1 MYNKIQP
8 EQIEIHTFSSPS
20 GDIYFQQGAN
30 YVYGNLSRR
39 LTGDFNITGGLVL
52 NGSAVYT
59 TDSSNIFGAVRNVI
73 LGGQNN
79 RIIGTGNAIINSI
92 NSNVSG
98 FQNLD
103 LNCDG
108 SIFEKGSR
116 FCTVLAGKNSII
128 NENISGSVIISD
140 ITNDAIIA
148 DTSNKLYINFENGI
162 DIAGNVVV
170 NDDLLIND
178 NARLYLDQNSSG
190 IFSGDV
196 GFFGDLDLNSSL
208 TIKNNKNLYLATGA
222 SGIFSGNLDIAGALD
237 LNTNLTIKSARQFS
251 THSNSTSNF
260 SGVVNTLGNLNSA
273 SLNIGNNR
281 IIFDNQGININS
293 GLGLNITGGALSIN
307 GGSLFLQEDSV
318 TDFYGPVNF
327 WGEVNGLDL
336 GGGGGGG
343 TGIIDYT
350 DIVTLTG
357 DQIIN
362 GEKSF
367 TSQTIFL
374 DRLFIKNG
382 DAINGTNHWPLNSE
396 DDGEKGQIE
405 FLDNNLFLHNN
416 GKWVKFIG
424 NNGAWDQFNNS
435 NIGSLQKR
443 QIDLGGSET
452 IDNIISWDNGVLSS
466 TLEGDN
472 QITSF
477 PEFGTNGSLSIPTS
491 LGSLQ
496 VVEWR
501 NGLIT
506 TEGDFQAALSG
517 NITGFG
523 NGKSGLFKLNNESI
537 ISWDNGLVTNTG
549 TFERSLIIGDVIYT
563 SGSQN
568 ISGSKTFLSG
578 AVFQRT
584 QNQLTFRTGDAGSL
598 INISAPLI
606 SGSRIYT
613 IPDVNGDGSF
623 VMTTGDQAIGGIKT
637 FTTRPFVNGT
647 GVLLSGEG
655 GSSISNAVI
664 VTGSQN
670 ISGSKTFLSGA
681 IFQATGDQL
690 TFRTG
695 DAGSFI
701 NISAPLISGNRVY
714 GIPDVR
720 VDANFVMTQGDQSIS
735 GIKNFLSPTIF
746 QATGIFQ
753 STGNQLSFRTGQS
766 GSAINISAPL
776 ISGNR
781 VYTIPD
787 VSGNASFVMTQGDQ
801 SISGI
806 KNFLS
811 PTIFQATGIFQSTGN
826 QLSFRTGQSGSA
838 INISAPLIGGNRV
851 YTIPDVSGNA
861 DFVMTNGNQIISGQ
875 KTFDKIPIINVSGQF
890 LIVPTGVFYSEQSF
904 SFVDEYG
911 ALQTKIF
918 LCR

>member
-20 GDIYFQQGAN
+20 GDIFFQQGTN
-30 YVYGNLSRR
+30 YVHGNLNRS
-39 LTGDFNITGGLVL
+39 LAGNFSITGGLTL
-52 NGSAVYT
+52 NGSKVYT
-59 TDSSNIFGAVRNVI
+59 TDSSNIFGDVRNVI

-140 ITNDAIIA
+140 ITNDTIIA

-178 NARLYLDQNSSG
+178 NAGLYLDQNSSG
-190 IFSGDV
+190 IFSGNV

-208 TIKNNKNLYLATGA
+208 TIKNDNNLFIQTGA
-222 SGIFSGNLDIAGALD
+222 SGIFSGNLNMAGNLD
-237 LNTNLTIKSARQFS
+237 LNSNLIIKNGRQFS
-251 THSNSTSNF
+251 TNSNSITNF

-293 GLGLNITGGALSIN
+293 GLALNMTGGALSIN

-327 WGEVNGLDL
+327 WGEV
-336 GGGGGGG
+336 GGPGVVDF
-343 TGIIDYT
+343 TN
-350 DIVTLTG
+350 IVTLTE

-362 GEKSF
+362 GQKSF
-367 TSQTIFL
+367 ANQTIFL
-374 DRLFIKNG
+374 DKLFIKNG
-382 DAINGTNHWPLNSE
+382 DAINGTNDSPVNSE

-405 FLDNNLFLHNN
+405 FLDNNLFLYNN
-416 GKWVKFIG
+416 GRWVKFIG
-424 NNGAWDQFNNS
+424 NNGAWDGFSNS

-443 QIDLGGSET
+443 QIDLGGSDS
-452 IDNIISWDNGVLSS
+452 IDDIISWDNGVLSS
-466 TLEGDN
+466 TLGGDN

-477 PEFGTNGSLSIPTS
+477 PEFGANGSLSVPDS
-491 LGSLQ
+491 FGYSQ
-496 VVEWR
+496 VIEWQD
-501 NGLIT
+501 GLIT
-506 TEGDFQAALSG
+506 TEGNFEAALSG

-523 NGKSGLFKLNNESI
+523 NGKSGLFKLNNQSI
-537 ISWDNGLVTNTG
+537 ISWNNGLVTNTG

-584 QNQLTFRTGDAGSL
+584 QNQLTFRTGNAGSL
-598 INISAPLI
+598 INISAPSI
-606 SGSRIYT
+606 IGSKTYT
-613 IPDVNGDGSF
+613 IPDVN
-623 VMTTGDQAIGGIKT
+623 I
-637 FTTRPFVNGT
+637 
-647 GVLLSGEG
+647 
-655 GSSISNAVI
+655 
-664 VTGSQN
+664 
-670 ISGSKTFLSGA
+670 
-681 IFQATGDQL
+681 
-690 TFRTG
+690 
-695 DAGSFI
+695 DAS
-701 NISAPLISGNRVY
+701 
-714 GIPDVR
+714 
-720 VDANFVMTQGDQSIS
+720 FVMTQGGQSIS

-746 QATGIFQ
+746 QATGVFQ
-753 STGNQLSFRTGQS
+753 STTNQLSFRTGQF

-776 ISGNR
+776 ISGSR

-787 VSGNASFVMTQGDQ
+787 IGGNASFVMT
-801 SISGI
+801 S
-806 KNFLS
+806 
-811 PTIFQATGIFQSTGN
+811 GN
-826 QLSFRTGQSGSA
+826 QT
-838 INISAPLIGGNRV
+838 
-851 YTIPDVSGNA
+851 
-861 DFVMTNGNQIISGQ
+861 ISGQ
-875 KTFDKIPIINVSGQF
+875 KNFDKIPTVNVSGQF
-890 LIVPTGVFYSEQSF
+890 LIVPTGVSYSEQSF
-904 SFVDEYG
+904 SFYDQSG
-911 ALQTKIF
+911 NLQTKVF

>member
-39 LTGDFNITGGLVL
+39 LTGNFNITGGLVL

-140 ITNDAIIA
+140 ITNDTIIA

-208 TIKNNKNLYLATGA
+208 TIKNDNNLFIQTGA
-222 SGIFSGNLDIAGALD
+222 SGIFSGNLNMAGTLD
-237 LNTNLTIKSARQFS
+237 LNSNLIIKNGRQFS
-251 THSNSTSNF
+251 THSNSTTNF
-260 SGVVNTLGNLNSA
+260 SGVVNTLGSLNSA
-273 SLNIGNNR
+273 SLNIGNDR

-293 GLGLNITGGALSIN
+293 GLALNMTGGALSIN
-307 GGSLFLQEDSV
+307 GGYLSLQEDSV

-350 DIVTLTG
+350 DVVTLIGNQT
-357 DQIIN
+357 IN
-362 GEKSF
+362 GKKSF
-367 TSQTIFL
+367 ANETIFL
-374 DRLFIKNG
+374 DKLFIKNG
-382 DAINGTNHWPLNSE
+382 DAFNGTNDLPVNSE
-396 DDGEKGQIE
+396 DDGAKGQIE
-405 FLDNNLFLHNN
+405 FLDNNLFLYNN
-416 GKWVKFIG
+416 GRWVKFIG
-424 NNGAWDQFNNS
+424 NNGAWEGFSNS

-443 QIDLGGSET
+443 EIDFVGGVT
-452 IDNIISWDNGVLSS
+452 DNNIISWDNGVLSS

-477 PEFGTNGSLSIPTS
+477 PEFGANGSLFIPNEF
-491 LGSLQ
+491 GVLQ
-496 VVEWR
+496 VLEWQ

-506 TEGDFQAALSG
+506 SPGSFQAALSG

-523 NGKSGLFKLNNESI
+523 NGKSGLFKLNNQSI
-537 ISWDNGLVTNTG
+537 ISWNNGLVTNTG
-549 TFERSLIIGDVIYT
+549 TFETSLIIGDVIYT

-664 VTGSQN
+664 VTGSQD

-681 IFQATGDQL
+681 IFQATGNQL

-695 DAGSFI
+695 DAGNKI
-701 NISAPLISGNRVY
+701 DISAPLISGNRVY
-714 GIPDVR
+714 GIPDVS

-787 VSGNASFVMTQGDQ
+787 IGGNASFVMTSGDQ
-801 SISGI
+801 LISGSKIFNQQLQIINSNLTGLIFKSNISSNSISV
-806 KNFLS
+806 NFEN
-811 PTIFQATGIFQSTGN
+811 PIA
-826 QLSFRTGQSGSA
+826 A
-838 INISAPLIGGNRV
+838 NRV
-851 YTIPDVSGNA
+851 YRIPDVSGNA
-861 DFVMTNGNQIISGQ
+861 DFVMTNGDQIISGQ
-875 KTFDKIPIINVSGQF
+875 KTFDKIPKINVSGQF

>member
-39 LTGDFNITGGLVL
+39 LTGNFNITGGLVL

-79 RIIGTGNAIINSI
+79 TIIGTGNAIINSI

-178 NARLYLDQNSSG
+178 NAGLYLDQNSSG

-196 GFFGDLDLNSSL
+196 GFFGDLDLNSNL
-208 TIKNNKNLYLATGA
+208 TIKNNKNLYLATGS
-222 SGIFSGNLDIAGALD
+222 SGIFSGNLNIAGALD

-293 GLGLNITGGALSIN
+293 GLALNITGGALSIN

-327 WGEVNGLDL
+327 WGEV
-336 GGGGGGG
+336 GGDGVVDF
-343 TGIIDYT
+343 TN
-350 DIVTLTG
+350 IVTLTE

-362 GEKSF
+362 GQKSF
-367 TSQTIFL
+367 ENQTIFL
-374 DRLFIKNG
+374 DKLFIKNG
-382 DAINGTNHWPLNSE
+382 DAINGTNDSPVNSE

-405 FLDNNLFLHNN
+405 FLDNNLFLYNN
-416 GKWVKFIG
+416 GRWVKFIG
-424 NNGAWDQFNNS
+424 NNGAWDGFSNS

-443 QIDLGGSET
+443 QIDLGGSDS
-452 IDNIISWDNGVLSS
+452 IDDIISWDNGVLSS
-466 TLEGDN
+466 TLGGDN

-477 PEFGTNGSLSIPTS
+477 PEFGANGSLSVPDS
-491 LGSLQ
+491 FGYSQ
-496 VVEWR
+496 VIEWQD
-501 NGLIT
+501 GLIT
-506 TEGDFQAALSG
+506 TEGNFEAALSG

-523 NGKSGLFKLNNESI
+523 NGKSGLFKLNNQSI
-537 ISWDNGLVTNTG
+537 ISWNNGLVTNTG

-584 QNQLTFRTGDAGSL
+584 QNQLTFRTGNAGSL
-598 INISAPLI
+598 INISAPSI
-606 SGSRIYT
+606 IGSKTYT
-613 IPDVNGDGSF
+613 IPDVN
-623 VMTTGDQAIGGIKT
+623 I
-637 FTTRPFVNGT
+637 
-647 GVLLSGEG
+647 
-655 GSSISNAVI
+655 
-664 VTGSQN
+664 
-670 ISGSKTFLSGA
+670 
-681 IFQATGDQL
+681 
-690 TFRTG
+690 
-695 DAGSFI
+695 DAS
-701 NISAPLISGNRVY
+701 
-714 GIPDVR
+714 
-720 VDANFVMTQGDQSIS
+720 FVMTQGGQSIS
-735 GIKNFLSPTIF
+735 GIKDFLSPTIF
-746 QATGIFQ
+746 QATGVFQ
-753 STGNQLSFRTGQS
+753 STTNQLSFRTGQF

-776 ISGNR
+776 ISGSR

-787 VSGNASFVMTQGDQ
+787 IGGNASFVMT
-801 SISGI
+801 
-806 KNFLS
+806 
-811 PTIFQATGIFQSTGN
+811 
-826 QLSFRTGQSGSA
+826 
-838 INISAPLIGGNRV
+838 
-851 YTIPDVSGNA
+851 
-861 DFVMTNGNQIISGQ
+861 NGNQTISGQ
-875 KTFDKIPIINVSGQF
+875 KNFDKIPTVNVSGQF
-890 LIVPTGVFYSEQSF
+890 LIVPTGVSYSEQSF
-904 SFVDEYG
+904 SFFDESG
-911 ALQTKIF
+911 NLQTKVF

>member
-39 LTGDFNITGGLVL
+39 LTGNFNITGGLVL

-178 NARLYLDQNSSG
+178 NAGLYLDQNSSG

-196 GFFGDLDLNSSL
+196 GFFGDLDLNSNL
-208 TIKNNKNLYLATGA
+208 TIKNNKNLYLATGS
-222 SGIFSGNLDIAGALD
+222 SGIFSGNLNIAGALD

-293 GLGLNITGGALSIN
+293 GLALNMTGGALSIN
-307 GGSLFLQEDSV
+307 GGYLLLQEDSV

-327 WGEVNGLDL
+327 WGEV
-336 GGGGGGG
+336 GGDGVVDF
-343 TGIIDYT
+343 TN
-350 DIVTLTG
+350 IVTLTE

-362 GEKSF
+362 GQKSF
-367 TSQTIFL
+367 ENQTIFL
-374 DRLFIKNG
+374 DKLFIKNG
-382 DAINGTNHWPLNSE
+382 DAINGTNDSPVNSE

-405 FLDNNLFLHNN
+405 FLDNNLFLYNN
-416 GKWVKFIG
+416 GRWVKFIG
-424 NNGAWDQFNNS
+424 NNGAWDGFSNS

-443 QIDLGGSET
+443 QIDLGGSDS
-452 IDNIISWDNGVLSS
+452 IDDIISWDNGVLSS
-466 TLEGDN
+466 TLGGDN

-477 PEFGTNGSLSIPTS
+477 PEFGANGSLSVPDS
-491 LGSLQ
+491 FGYSQ
-496 VVEWR
+496 VIEWQD
-501 NGLIT
+501 GLIT
-506 TEGDFQAALSG
+506 TEGNFEAALSG

-523 NGKSGLFKLNNESI
+523 NGKSGLFKLNNQSI
-537 ISWDNGLVTNTG
+537 ISWNNGLVTNTG

-584 QNQLTFRTGDAGSL
+584 QNQLTFRTGNAGSL
-598 INISAPLI
+598 INISAPSI
-606 SGSRIYT
+606 IGSKTYT
-613 IPDVNGDGSF
+613 IPDVN
-623 VMTTGDQAIGGIKT
+623 I
-637 FTTRPFVNGT
+637 
-647 GVLLSGEG
+647 
-655 GSSISNAVI
+655 
-664 VTGSQN
+664 
-670 ISGSKTFLSGA
+670 
-681 IFQATGDQL
+681 
-690 TFRTG
+690 
-695 DAGSFI
+695 DAS
-701 NISAPLISGNRVY
+701 
-714 GIPDVR
+714 
-720 VDANFVMTQGDQSIS
+720 FVMTQGGQSIS
-735 GIKNFLSPTIF
+735 GIKDFLSPTIF
-746 QATGIFQ
+746 QATGVFQ
-753 STGNQLSFRTGQS
+753 STTNQLSFRTGQF

-776 ISGNR
+776 ISGSR

-787 VSGNASFVMTQGDQ
+787 IGGNASFVMT
-801 SISGI
+801 
-806 KNFLS
+806 
-811 PTIFQATGIFQSTGN
+811 
-826 QLSFRTGQSGSA
+826 
-838 INISAPLIGGNRV
+838 
-851 YTIPDVSGNA
+851 
-861 DFVMTNGNQIISGQ
+861 NGNQTISGQ
-875 KTFDKIPIINVSGQF
+875 KNFDKIPTVNVSGQF
-890 LIVPTGVFYSEQSF
+890 LIVPTGVSYSEQSF
-904 SFVDEYG
+904 SFYDQSG
-911 ALQTKIF
+911 NLQTKVF

>member
-39 LTGDFNITGGLVL
+39 LTGNFNITGGLVL

-79 RIIGTGNAIINSI
+79 TIIGTGNAIINSI

-178 NARLYLDQNSSG
+178 NAGLYLDQNSSG

-196 GFFGDLDLNSSL
+196 GFFGDLDLNSNL
-208 TIKNNKNLYLATGA
+208 TIKNNKNLYLATGS
-222 SGIFSGNLDIAGALD
+222 SGIFSGNLNIAGALD
-237 LNTNLTIKSARQFS
+237 LNTNLTIKSATQFS

-281 IIFDNQGININS
+281 IIFDNQGVNINS
-293 GLGLNITGGALSIN
+293 GLALNMTGGALSIN

-327 WGEVNGLDL
+327 WGEV
-336 GGGGGGG
+336 GGDGVVDF
-343 TGIIDYT
+343 TN
-350 DIVTLTG
+350 IVTLTE

-362 GEKSF
+362 GQKSF
-367 TSQTIFL
+367 ANQTIFL
-374 DRLFIKNG
+374 DKLFIKNG
-382 DAINGTNHWPLNSE
+382 DAINGTNDSPVNSE

-405 FLDNNLFLHNN
+405 FLDNNLFLYNN
-416 GKWVKFIG
+416 GRWVKFIG
-424 NNGAWDQFNNS
+424 NNGAWDGFSNS

-443 QIDLGGSET
+443 QIDLGGSDS
-452 IDNIISWDNGVLSS
+452 IGDIISWDNGVLSS
-466 TLEGDN
+466 TLGGDN

-477 PEFGTNGSLSIPTS
+477 PEFGANGSLSVPDS
-491 LGSLQ
+491 FGYSQ
-496 VVEWR
+496 VIEWQD
-501 NGLIT
+501 GLIT
-506 TEGDFQAALSG
+506 TEGNFEAALSG

-523 NGKSGLFKLNNESI
+523 NGKSGLFKLNNQSI
-537 ISWDNGLVTNTG
+537 ISWNNGLVTNTG

-584 QNQLTFRTGDAGSL
+584 QNQLTFRTGNAGSL
-598 INISAPLI
+598 INISAPSI
-606 SGSRIYT
+606 IGSKTYT
-613 IPDVNGDGSF
+613 IPDVN
-623 VMTTGDQAIGGIKT
+623 I
-637 FTTRPFVNGT
+637 
-647 GVLLSGEG
+647 
-655 GSSISNAVI
+655 
-664 VTGSQN
+664 
-670 ISGSKTFLSGA
+670 
-681 IFQATGDQL
+681 
-690 TFRTG
+690 
-695 DAGSFI
+695 DAS
-701 NISAPLISGNRVY
+701 
-714 GIPDVR
+714 
-720 VDANFVMTQGDQSIS
+720 FVMTQGGQSIS

-746 QATGIFQ
+746 QATGVFQ
-753 STGNQLSFRTGQS
+753 STTNQLSFRTGQF

-776 ISGNR
+776 ISGSR

-787 VSGNASFVMTQGDQ
+787 IGGNASFVMT
-801 SISGI
+801 
-806 KNFLS
+806 
-811 PTIFQATGIFQSTGN
+811 
-826 QLSFRTGQSGSA
+826 
-838 INISAPLIGGNRV
+838 
-851 YTIPDVSGNA
+851 
-861 DFVMTNGNQIISGQ
+861 NGNQTISGQ
-875 KTFDKIPIINVSGQF
+875 KNFDKIPTVNVSGQF
-890 LIVPTGVFYSEQSF
+890 LIVPTGVSYSEQSF
-904 SFVDEYG
+904 SFFDQSG
-911 ALQTKIF
+911 NLQTKVF